1 MSDSDP
7 IDLFAKQAEL
17 EADALATEKKFRA
30 VTKKLFRTAT
40 GRDWLKRAMHRMNF
54 MGSVFQAEDG
64 MNPANAAYRDGM
76 RAVLSDILNSMQTTT
91 TTSRPDDDD

>member
-1 MSDSDP
+1 MSDFDP
-7 IDLFAKQAEL
+7 IDLFARQAEL
-17 EADALATEKKFRA
+17 EADALAAEEKFRA

-64 MNPANAAYRDGM
+64 MNAANAAYRDGM
-76 RAVLSDILNSMQTTT
+76 RAVISDILNSMQTTT
-91 TTSRPDDDD
+91 SQPEDND